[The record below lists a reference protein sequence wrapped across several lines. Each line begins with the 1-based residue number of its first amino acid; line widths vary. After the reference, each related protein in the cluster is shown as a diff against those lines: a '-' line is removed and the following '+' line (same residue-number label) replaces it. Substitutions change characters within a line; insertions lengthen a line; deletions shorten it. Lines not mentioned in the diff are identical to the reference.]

1 MLAPQIAASRTAT
14 IRYNGA
20 MAKMIMEMIMLAAS
34 IGFSIRATLILR
46 TGTYTTRSDSQ
57 EKSDESTMY
66 AIANYAASA
75 AFLAMFLYVLFSK

>member
-1 MLAPQIAASRTAT
+1 
-14 IRYNGA
+14 
-20 MAKMIMEMIMLAAS
+20 MAKMIMEMILLAGC

-46 TGTYTTRSDSQ
+46 TGAYTTRWNSQ
-57 EKSDESTMY
+57 EKHDEFTMY